1 MLRLSS
7 CYRFTFFFFSSRRR
21 HTRCSRD
28 WSSDVCSSDLI
39 AIERGTLRIA
49 DSRINAIGDIRGWR
63 GVPRIQ
69 AVVESPSL
77 DLALLIPE
85 GERSPV
91 RGAMEAI
98 SGKAKLAATAS
109 GKHARYP
116 GVPFD
121 EVQATVNG
129 ADGV

>member
-1 MLRLSS
+1 MFVKQGSPTPSGSASPSAFRAQ
-7 CYRFTFFFFSSRRR
+7 
-21 HTRCSRD
+21 
-28 WSSDVCSSDLI
+28 WSSISFEDDRI
-39 AIERGTLRIA
+39 AIERGALRIA

-91 RGAMEAI
+91 REAMEAI
-98 SGKAKLAATAS
+98 SGNAKLAATAS
-109 GKHARYP
+109 VKSGRYRGIP
-116 GVPFD
+116 IDV
-121 EVQATVNG
+121 
-129 ADGV
+129 